1 MDSEGL
7 RSGPETLRVTEALRN
22 YLWRLNMTPRLRVT
36 VLKADRRLS
45 GSLHDDLT
53 HRGRETGALG
63 PGQTETRA
71 SLCRLLT

>member
-1 MDSEGL
+1 MIDSEGL

-22 YLWRLNMTPRLRVT
+22 YLRRLNMTPTLRVT
-36 VLKADRRLS
+36 VLKADKRLL

-53 HRGRETGALG
+53 HRRGTGALG

-71 SLCRLLT
+71 SLCPLLT